1 MTTTNP
7 GQAGYPWTPPGPRPE
22 PRPLRRSTHDRII
35 SGVAGGLGDYFGV
48 DAVIFRVLFAVLSFF
63 GGVGLL
69 AYALAWLLVPEPG
82 VSQSV
87 LDKAVHQLRV
97 HRVPPWLV
105 IFGGVLLL
113 WITWFSWWAPGPTF
127 PALLLLAVLAV
138 ILLHRLGRPA
148 GAAGRS
154 GHWRF
159 GRRVADDANWTPPPA
174 AGADPGYPT
183 GISGF
188 ATGEFGT
195 TELGTTGIADTG
207 TTELGTTGII
217 EPAGFG
223 TAGYGSAETGPVS
236 LSKDDQA
243 PSDTRQLPPAAPLIA
258 PLNDTRRSMQA
269 WLMEAGEAHRARIRR
284 RRPIKVGVGLT
295 LVAAWAFVALLDA
308 FNRVPFPAYLWVGL
322 IILGAGL
329 LVSLVTRR
337 MVLSLLVPIVLL
349 SLVALALGGTRAS
362 LTDGSGQ
369 VGWMPTSAGQLGNH
383 RLFAGQFTLDLTALP
398 PLTEPKTVSITQAAG
413 EVRLLIPKTLNA
425 TVITDVHLG
434 DIRNGTSQQTGQH
447 ESGLNVHSELAP
459 PAGNQGAPLTIRIH
473 LTDGHVQVDR
483 V

>member
-22 PRPLRRSTHDRII
+22 PRPLRRSTNDRII
-35 SGVAGGLGDYFGV
+35 SGVAGGLGEYFGV

-148 GAAGRS
+148 GVAGRS
-154 GHWRF
+154 GPWPF
-159 GRRVADDANWTPPPA
+159 GRRGADDAHWTPPPP
-174 AGADPGYPT
+174 AGAGPGYPT
-183 GISGF
+183 GNSGF
-188 ATGEFGT
+188 ATGEFGA
-195 TELGTTGIADTG
+195 TGVT
-207 TTELGTTGII
+207 

-223 TAGYGSAETGPVS
+223 TPGITEPAGFGTTGVTEPGPVS

-329 LVSLVTRR
+329 LVSLITRR
-337 MVLSLLVPIVLL
+337 MVLSLLLPIVLL
-349 SLVALALGGTRAS
+349 SLAALALGGTRAS

-369 VGWMPTSAGQLGNH
+369 VGSMPTSADQLDNH
-383 RLFAGQFTLDLTALP
+383 RLFAGQYTLDLTALP
-398 PLTEPKTVSITQAAG
+398 PLAESRTVTITQAAG

-434 DIRNGTSQQTGQH
+434 DIRNGTSEQTGQH

-459 PAGNQGAPLTIRIH
+459 PAGNKGAPLTIRVH

>member
-22 PRPLRRSTHDRII
+22 PRPLRRSTNDRII
-35 SGVAGGLGDYFGV
+35 SGVAGGLGEYFGV

-154 GHWRF
+154 GPWRF
-159 GRRVADDANWTPPPA
+159 GRRVADDTSWTPPPP
-174 AGADPGYPT
+174 GVDPGYRT
-183 GISGF
+183 GNSGF
-188 ATGEFGT
+188 STGEFGAAAT
-195 TELGTTGIADTG
+195 AETGVTEFGTTGVV
-207 TTELGTTGII
+207 
-217 EPAGFG
+217 EPAGSS
-223 TAGYGSAETGPVS
+223 TAGYGAIEPGPVS

-243 PSDTRQLPPAAPLIA
+243 PSETRQLPPAAPLIA

-337 MVLSLLVPIVLL
+337 MVLSLLLPIVLL

-369 VGWMPTSAGQLGNH
+369 VGSMPTSADQLDNH
-383 RLFAGQFTLDLTALP
+383 RLFAGQYTLDLTALP
-398 PLTEPKTVSITQAAG
+398 PLTASRTVSITQAAG

-434 DIRNGTSQQTGQH
+434 DIRNGTSEQTGQH

-459 PAGNQGAPLTIRIH
+459 PAGNTGAPLTIRVH